1 MSKIGD
7 VVFCVDCD
15 LARSARPKV
24 AVGDSS
30 PTLDDFPRRMA
41 TKKDATGDALCAAC
55 LDARVQ
61 RRRSEFLQPHAATA
75 HFTNARV
82 SASEPLTSASLD
94 PRPVSSSLG
103 RPTAALRDA
112 SAKPPETPVR
122 RLSAVRIDRV
132 RPTVKRTTRK
142 APKKTSKRKVARTK
156 PAKIKRGGRV
166 GASVDGLKGAEAQVL
181 EWILEHGMHAV
192 EDLVSRVSERIRK
205 LL

>member
-1 MSKIGD
+1 
-7 VVFCVDCD
+7 
-15 LARSARPKV
+15 
-24 AVGDSS
+24 
-30 PTLDDFPRRMA
+30 
-41 TKKDATGDALCAAC
+41 
-55 LDARVQ
+55 
-61 RRRSEFLQPHAATA
+61 
-75 HFTNARV
+75 
-82 SASEPLTSASLD
+82 
-94 PRPVSSSLG
+94 
-103 RPTAALRDA
+103 
-112 SAKPPETPVR
+112 
-122 RLSAVRIDRV
+122 VRIDRV